1 MNVELNSNGVNK
13 KIKAHILSDDEMR
26 EIGFHKNYYEG
37 TDHEEYSP
45 YWWFSKT
52 IKFPK
57 EKQYRGFEIDFDVKI
72 PKDGSDIIIYVLDM
86 DFCQPYPYQEILKK
100 NPSHKCAKIVN
111 DQVEEWMTYLQE
123 KGVLSGHEYGEYI

>member
-13 KIKAHILSDDEMR
+13 KIKAYILSDDEMR

-37 TDHEEYSP
+37 TDYEEYSP

-72 PKDGSDIIIYVLDM
+72 PKDGSDIRIDVLDM
-86 DFCQPYPYQEILKK
+86 DFCQPFDYQYYLSN
-100 NPSHKCAKIVN
+100 NPNHKTSLIIKE
-111 DQVEEWMTYLQE
+111 QVEEWMNYLQE

>member
-37 TDHEEYSP
+37 TDYEEYSP
-45 YWWFSKT
+45 YWWFSKI

-57 EKQYRGFEIDFDVKI
+57 EERYRNFEIDFDVKI
-72 PKDGSDIIIYVLDM
+72 PKDGSDLNIMVLDM
-86 DFCQPYPYQEILKK
+86 DFCQIYDYQRIL
-100 NPSHKCAKIVN
+100 NRNQHNEAALIVKE
-111 DQVEEWMTYLQE
+111 QVEEWMAYLQE

>member
-26 EIGFHKNYYEG
+26 EIGFSKNYYEG

-52 IKFPK
+52 IKFPNETIYK
-57 EKQYRGFEIDFDVKI
+57 NFEIDFDVKI
-72 PKDGSDIIIYVLDM
+72 PKDGSDIRIDVLDM
-86 DFCQPYPYQEILKK
+86 DFCQIYDYQRILNR
-100 NPSHKCAKIVN
+100 NPHNEAALIVSE
-111 DQVEEWMTYLQE
+111 QVEEWMDYLQE

>member
-26 EIGFHKNYYEG
+26 EIGFSKNYYEG
-37 TDHEEYSP
+37 PNYEEYSP

-72 PKDGSDIIIYVLDM
+72 PKDGSDIRIDVLDM
-86 DFCQPYPYQEILKK
+86 DFCQPFDYQYYLNK
-100 NPSHKCAKIVN
+100 NPKHKTSLIIKE
-111 DQVEEWMTYLQE
+111 QVEEWMDYLQE